1 MRVPEHACRHLLE
14 RQKGD
19 KRMFDH
25 LAIDVDY
32 LADWSTGRRQQHS
45 LYIPGSTLLEWVDAA
60 ARAVQAGASAPPGS
74 GSQADPYVLGGY
86 GRMGPQGRGVAPPGI
101 DGTVGRRP
109 RPRDSAGTGGVWT
122 HPGARAGHGSDGT
135 R

>member
-19 KRMFDH
+19 KRMCDH

-86 GRMGPQGRGVAPPGI
+86 GSYAGPWHVAASRRSPALYFSFAGRLIPKI
-101 DGTVGRRP
+101 KDGPRGGLHHGGSRP
-109 RPRDSAGTGGVWT
+109 DKP
-122 HPGARAGHGSDGT
+122 
-135 R
+135 